1 LDEYDAI
8 VVPGGAKG
16 AEIISS
22 NDDVVKLLSAFYGK
36 GKVVACVCA
45 GSLAAKAAGIGKDN
59 AITSHP
65 SVKSE
70 LEKDYRYQ
78 EDRVVIAN
86 NLITSRGPGTSF
98 EFALA
103 LVEALVGKEKRDE
116 IAGPMILPAGQ

>member
-1 LDEYDAI
+1 MDEYDAI

-36 GKVVACVCA
+36 GKIVACVCA
-45 GSLAAKAAGIGKDN
+45 GSLAAKAAGIGMDN